1 MKKSIIIS
9 ISVTVAALCNGQSDT
24 IVSNNEKIPCTVKE
38 ITPDAVKYSFVG
50 EDLINTLYKNVVQ
63 KIVFKNGRTQTFSE
77 ATAFKK
83 VVDVRDYENVTITQ
97 VESEIK
103 GLFKLGDASAKAK
116 GTTTLSNQE
125 RVKERAYRKF
135 KIQAAMQGGNSIY
148 LTNQRT
154 TGNLQGGWYQASTS
168 SEASLTG
175 VVYSNELPNYD
186 SFKKLIADKTKFNAT
201 YEYTL
206 FSCFSD
212 LTKCAIHKQ
221 FTVFTLKNENG
232 LIMIEGKLDGE
243 SKYTRFR
250 VVSYS
255 KESFTIFYEDKDAQ
269 YNIIIKL

>member
-1 MKKSIIIS
+1 
-9 ISVTVAALCNGQSDT
+9 
-24 IVSNNEKIPCTVKE
+24 
-38 ITPDAVKYSFVG
+38 
-50 EDLINTLYKNVVQ
+50 
-63 KIVFKNGRTQTFSE
+63 
-77 ATAFKK
+77 
-83 VVDVRDYENVTITQ
+83 
-97 VESEIK
+97 
-103 GLFKLGDASAKAK
+103 
-116 GTTTLSNQE
+116 
-125 RVKERAYRKF
+125 
-135 KIQAAMQGGNSIY
+135 
-148 LTNQRT
+148 
-154 TGNLQGGWYQASTS
+154 
-168 SEASLTG
+168 

>member
-9 ISVTVAALCNGQSDT
+9 ISVAVAALCNGQSDT

>member
-1 MKKSIIIS
+1 MKKSIIIP
-9 ISVTVAALCNGQSDT
+9 ITIAIATLCNAQSDT

-50 EDLINTLYKNVVQ
+50 EDLTNTLYKNMVQ

-154 TGNLQGGWYQASTS
+154 SGNLQGSWYQASAS
-168 SEASLTG
+168 AEASLTG

-186 SFKKLIADKTKFNAT
+186 NFKKLIGDKTKFNTT

-206 FSCFSD
+206 YSCLSD
-212 LTKCAIHKQ
+212 LTRCAIHKQ
-221 FTVFTLKNENG
+221 FTLFTLKNENG

-243 SKYTRFR
+243 SKYSRFR